1 MTKPAVITKSNLLT
15 TKEAAAFLQISET
28 QLREFANNKLI
39 SKVKDRVNLSKTY
52 YLKSDLE
59 NFLDTRYFI
68 VEDN

>member
-1 MTKPAVITKSNLLT
+1 MPNQVITRSNLLT
-15 TKEAAAFLQISET
+15 TKEAANFLQISET
-28 QLREFANNKLI
+28 QLREFANKGLI

-68 VEDN
+68 VEDK